1 MVLERGEERGCSME
15 VDSRRIALSCTHD
28 AIRACLLRR
37 REELEVVTRRE
48 RGRRKRRRRVE
59 FIGIG
64 IGIVGLN
71 SWQAKTEKK
80 REKERCMGQW
90 ERNLLGQKWCDKK
103 VGVKVLC
110 MGCGCRACVDLISFV
125 GD

>member
-1 MVLERGEERGCSME
+1 MLERGEERGCSME

-71 SWQAKTEKK
+71 SWQAKN
-80 REKERCMGQW
+80 REKGKRTVYGSVGKEPTWAKMVRQ
-90 ERNLLGQKWCDKK
+90 ESWCEGSLH
-103 VGVKVLC
+103 GVWMQSL
-110 MGCGCRACVDLISFV
+110 R
-125 GD
+125 

>member
-1 MVLERGEERGCSME
+1 VVLERGEERGCSME

-64 IGIVGLN
+64 IGIVGLIPGK
-71 SWQAKTEKK
+71 QKQRKRKK
-80 REKERCMGQW
+80 NGVWVSGKGTY
-90 ERNLLGQKWCDKK
+90 LGKNGATRKL
-103 VGVKVLC
+103 V
-110 MGCGCRACVDLISFV
+110 
-125 GD
+125 

>member
-1 MVLERGEERGCSME
+1 ME

-64 IGIVGLN
+64 IGIEFLASKN
-71 SWQAKTEKK
+71 
-80 REKERCMGQW
+80 REKGKRTVYGSVGKEPTWAKMVRQ
-90 ERNLLGQKWCDKK
+90 ESWCEGSLH
-103 VGVKVLC
+103 GVW
-110 MGCGCRACVDLISFV
+110 MQSCVDLISFV